1 MKTIFDASFNE
12 FLNPICDI
20 LDVFRDPL
28 AEFVINYY
36 DLDIAGF
43 IHTLI
48 LLFMIIIT
56 ILIFIIPSWRF
67 VAYFCLKKVNEIIIN
82 YICLTLLQT
91 PLVHHSFSYYRGS
104 LLTHIIINPLI
115 YGLHI
120 IVQMLRLIKIFCKQS
135 CHRNT
140 IFDPI

>member
-12 FLNPICDI
+12 VLSLTCDI
-20 LDVFRDPL
+20 LDVLRDPL
-28 AEFVINYY
+28 AESVINYY
-36 DLDIAGF
+36 DFDIAGF
-43 IHTLI
+43 IFTLI
-48 LLFMIIIT
+48 LLFMLIIT

-67 VAYFCLKKVNEIIIN
+67 VTYFCLKKVNEIIIN

-91 PLVHHSFSYYRGS
+91 PLVHHSFSYCRGS

-115 YGLHI
+115 CGLHI
-120 IVQMLRLIKIFCKQS
+120 IVQMLMLIKIFCEQS
-135 CHRNT
+135 RQRNT